1 MRRGEAAAR
10 ESGWGA
16 GWGRRWPRGDGPGGR
31 GAAAAAFVS
40 SLLAGPGAGA
50 RAHAG
55 NRGLEVG
62 RGLRSRGRGRR
73 LGSRRGERGGPR
85 CKVRRGVSS
94 CEWGPQSAPACQ
106 SPCGGREPWQ
116 ETRWAAGRW
125 TAKVLGAAAERSE
138 SLVMGKLGRPEEV
151 RRNPRAWG
159 ASQHSQAFPPQTLHL
174 RKIKSHLRAL
184 RIQCLAPRSSGS
196 QRAKG

>member
-31 GAAAAAFVS
+31 GASAAAFVS

-73 LGSRRGERGGPR
+73 PGSRRGERGGPR

-94 CEWGPQSAPACQ
+94 CGGVL
-106 SPCGGREPWQ
+106 SPRRPVSHRAVGGSPGRKPGGQRGGGRRRCWVPL
-116 ETRWAAGRW
+116 RSG
-125 TAKVLGAAAERSE
+125 AERVLRDGE
-138 SLVMGKLGRPEEV
+138 AGQT
-151 RRNPRAWG
+151 RR
-159 ASQHSQAFPPQTLHL
+159 SQAESAGVGSFA
-174 RKIKSHLRAL
+174 AL
-184 RIQCLAPRSSGS
+184 PGLPATDPAS
-196 QRAKG
+196 